1 MIRVNSEFGNFDYL
15 YFFKKRPMENVKFQ
29 TLTNDQGLITDLTIG
44 GLLVV
49 ENSQHIKIELLG
61 ALPRLDDSIKIEISE
76 VDDIDLTFIQ
86 LIVAFRKQLY
96 EKGTEFQLNWSL
108 DDDQRLLFEN
118 VGLSNELFMND

>member
-15 YFFKKRPMENVKFQ
+15 YFFKKRPMENVKFK
-29 TLTNDQGLITDLTIG
+29 TLTNEQGLITDLTIG

-61 ALPRLDDSIKIEISE
+61 ALPRFDDSIKIEISE

-96 EKGTEFQLNWSL
+96 EKGTEFQLNWS
-108 DDDQRLLFEN
+108 
-118 VGLSNELFMND
+118 